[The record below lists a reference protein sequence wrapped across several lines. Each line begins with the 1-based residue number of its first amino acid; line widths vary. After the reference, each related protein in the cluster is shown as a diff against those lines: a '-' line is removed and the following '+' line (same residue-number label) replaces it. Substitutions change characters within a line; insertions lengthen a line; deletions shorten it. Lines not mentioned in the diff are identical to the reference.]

1 MLRLV
6 GIFSKS
12 KEAKKYYGKLLLC
25 KTFNWIL
32 DKVLKDCEQW
42 KVGNYEKVSL
52 EFMSKIKVK

>member
-12 KEAKKYYGKLLLC
+12 KEAKKYYGKLILC

-42 KVGNYEKVSL
+42 KVGNYGKFPWNSCQR
-52 EFMSKIKVK
+52 